1 MTAVLLVGALSGCG
15 SSATAKLNT
24 SAVERAIANSVLAER
39 HIYSLVSCP
48 NGIPQQ
54 AGRVFNCTARLK
66 VGAYP
71 VLVTETDGHGH
82 IHYSNATPLTVL
94 DMARVTHAIKASILA
109 QRKLHAHVSCPTD
122 VLQQKGLSFT
132 CTAKVAGRGYPFTVT
147 EADGYG
153 HVRYVGR

>member
-1 MTAVLLVGALSGCG
+1 LLTAALSGCG
-15 SSATAKLNT
+15 SGATVKLNT
-24 SAVERAIANSVLAER
+24 SAVERAIANSILAER

-54 AGRVFNCTARLK
+54 AGRAFTCRARLK

-71 VLVTETDGHGH
+71 VSVTEIDAQGH

-109 QRKLHAHVSCPTD
+109 QRRLRAHVSCPTD
-122 VLQQKGLSFT
+122 VLQQKGVSFV
-132 CTAKVAGRGYPFTVT
+132 CTAKVAGRGYPFAVT
-147 EADGYG
+147 EADSYG